1 MRSNLISSHCI
12 ALLMI
17 AWQCARNVVFETLE
31 DYFSKNLLWNV
42 FVCARSCF
50 AVRTR
55 RNSRNY
61 AKRPGL
67 VSP

>member
-17 AWQCARNVVFETLE
+17 AWQCARNVAFETLE
-31 DYFSKNLLWNV
+31 DNLSMNFVWNV
-42 FVCARSCF
+42 FVCARACF

-55 RNSRNY
+55 RNSRSY